1 MRKTKGK
8 KVFFIAIA
16 IIILVSFSLV
26 IYGANN
32 IVNPT
37 SITFKDSNLY
47 DSMKKQLSAKKLNYN
62 ANDVEKTIEIYRM
75 RFTIISNCRFIRIR
89 ELSGYINIE
98 FI

>member
-47 DSMKKQLSAKKLNYN
+47 DSMKKQLSAKN
-62 ANDVEKTIEIYRM
+62 
-75 RFTIISNCRFIRIR
+75 
-89 ELSGYINIE
+89 
-98 FI
+98 

>member
-16 IIILVSFSLV
+16 IIILVSFSVV

-37 SITFKDSNLY
+37 SITFKDSNL
-47 DSMKKQLSAKKLNYN
+47 
-62 ANDVEKTIEIYRM
+62 
-75 RFTIISNCRFIRIR
+75 
-89 ELSGYINIE
+89 
-98 FI
+98 

>member
-16 IIILVSFSLV
+16 IIILVSFSVV

-47 DSMKKQLSAKKLNYN
+47 DSMKKQTYSA
-62 ANDVEKTIEIYRM
+62 A
-75 RFTIISNCRFIRIR
+75 
-89 ELSGYINIE
+89 GYSVQSRR
-98 FI
+98 